1 MNIRLF
7 ILLLLLSPGCLMAQV
22 SDSMYAKEQQVTSF
36 NWGAKVG
43 FNSIL
48 PVINSLIVDG
58 VSIDSK
64 VEYKVGY
71 MGALFFRLNIDRFF
85 LQPTIAWHHTE
96 AKLLFTMPDVSNLSQ
111 PTTPTMQMSDQLNL
125 KIHSLEAPVMI
136 GYNVVKEKQF
146 GLSIMAGA
154 NVKYNYQIRYTTNL
168 DNYSDEYT
176 TDDNQFRVN
185 LVGGIGVTLWQ
196 LFFDFT
202 YEVGLN
208 HRERNFKRVEDN
220 VPLPGEIVLD
230 KRLNM
235 MGFSLGV
242 LF

>member
-1 MNIRLF
+1 MNARLL
-7 ILLLLLSPGCLMAQV
+7 ILLFLLSSTCLMAQEL
-22 SDSMYAKEQQVTSF
+22 DSLKVREKQITSF

-48 PVINSLIVDG
+48 PVINTLTVDG
-58 VSIDSK
+58 VPLESK

-85 LQPTIAWHHTE
+85 LQPSVAWQHTE
-96 AKLLFTMPDVSNLSQ
+96 AQLLFTRPKLSDLSQ
-111 PTTPTMQMSDQLNL
+111 PTVPSKQMSDRLNL
-125 KIHSLEAPVMI
+125 TIRSLEAPVMI
-136 GYNVVKEKQF
+136 GYNIVKEKPF
-146 GLSIMAGA
+146 GLSITAGA
-154 NVKYNYQIRYTTNL
+154 NLKYNYKIRYTTNL
-168 DNYSDEYT
+168 DGYRDEYT
-176 TDDNQFRVN
+176 TDDTQFRIN
-185 LVGGIGVTLWQ
+185 LVGGIGVTLWEM
-196 LFFDFT
+196 FFDFT

-208 HRERNFKRVEDN
+208 HRERNFTRVADN
-220 VPLPGEIVLD
+220 VPLPAEIVLD